1 MKKKHLPF
9 FAGAG
14 LMLIVAAL
22 FGNVFVHALDTLLDP
37 AADEHWRP
45 GGEGRS
51 QLWFG
56 IVAYGAM
63 IAGSVAFAGA
73 IFRWRRDA

>member
-22 FGNVFVHALDTLLDP
+22 FGSVFIQALDVLLDP
-37 AADEHWRP
+37 SANKYWAT